1 MAFIPTEWKNGDIIT
16 AEKLNN
22 GIGSKIIIATI
33 NSISFVDNKVTGRCE
48 YSFQEL
54 KNYIQNGYF
63 VMFYSSGYLSNPA
76 SIFEDEE
83 SVVIAAQQ
91 LVYTSGFVYVTIT
104 YDENELLIQQD
115 AINN

>member
-1 MAFIPTEWKNGDIIT
+1 
-16 AEKLNN
+16 
-22 GIGSKIIIATI
+22 
-33 NSISFVDNKVTGRCE
+33 
-48 YSFQEL
+48 
-54 KNYIQNGYF
+54 
-63 VMFYSSGYLSNPA
+63 MFYSSGYLSNPA

-83 SVVIAAQQ
+83 SIFIVAQQ